1 MRLYLR
7 LLLLFPLRIFCAALV
22 LQLSN
27 TALAAPSKV
36 DKAALLSGKEA
47 LRFSV
52 TRICEGAQ
60 NCQEAVLAEGWITTN
75 TVEQAK
81 AQISSWPKKADLIFN
96 SDGGDLLAAMELG
109 NLIRANQRNT
119 RVGAPK
125 PNKTTSN
132 IELAPGRCLSACVL
146 SFMGGVQR
154 AMDPADVIGFH
165 GLVMANS
172 ALGSGAGDNAAAPG
186 ADRAKLAMNAIGRYI
201 ESMGGDRRMVDFMLF
216 AKGEQFQRIPYD
228 TARQLG
234 IDNQLNQ
241 PLNSWRLQAT
251 DRGILIALV
260 SEKQTKGQ
268 FTTTLAITKP
278 SGAEGASD
286 QLTLIVFIKPLSKE
300 LQAQELQTRLADALK
315 VQLNT
320 RKNIA
325 LGKVITPWKT
335 NADGV
340 QLILSFP
347 SSAIEALTQHLF
359 FDLQIN
365 YPESLTSIDR
375 FTKFGTQGLR
385 GALAAIKK

>member
-1 MRLYLR
+1 MRLSLR
-7 LLLLFPLRIFCAALV
+7 LVLLFTLHILCTVLA

-27 TALAAPSKV
+27 TALAAPSRV
-36 DKAALLSGKEA
+36 DKEALLSGKEA

-52 TRICEGAQ
+52 TRICEGGQ
-60 NCQEAVLAEGWITTN
+60 NCQEAVLAEGWITSN

-119 RVGAPK
+119 RVGGPK

-154 AMDPADVIGFH
+154 TIDPADVIGFH

-172 ALGSGAGDNAAAPG
+172 ALGSGAGNNTATPV

-201 ESMGGDRRMVDFMLF
+201 ESMGGDRRMVDFMLL
-216 AKGEQFQRIPYD
+216 AKGDQFQRIPYD

-251 DRGILIALV
+251 DRGVLIALV
-260 SEKQTKGQ
+260 SEKQSKGQ

-278 SGAEGASD
+278 SGAEGAND
-286 QLTLIVFIKPLSKE
+286 QLTLIVFIKPISKE
-300 LQAQELQTRLADALK
+300 LPVQELQTRLADALN

-320 RKNIA
+320 RQNITR
-325 LGKVITPWKT
+325 GKVITPWKV

-347 SSAIEALTQHLF
+347 SSAIEGLAQHLV
-359 FDLQIN
+359 FDLEIN
-365 YPESLTSIDR
+365 YPASLTSIDR
-375 FTKFGTQGLR
+375 YTKFGTQGLR